1 VNRSRKLDL
10 CQSANHMLQTEFF
23 YSMPI
28 WLISCGLLVL
38 LLLAIEAG
46 VRAGARARARRN
58 GQGTAD
64 LGAIQGA
71 VLGLLGLL
79 LAFTYSL
86 AAGRQ
91 DARRGLVV
99 REANTIGTAYLRAGL
114 LPEPRRAELRAILRQ
129 YADSRIA
136 PDDVV
141 RDPVK
146 LAEAVRR
153 SEQVLQTLWPAAS
166 RNIEGRPPTV
176 LDSLM
181 FQALNEVIDLHT
193 ERLAAF
199 EYRIPQIIL
208 WLLFAVATMAMAM
221 TGFGGGL
228 SGRRSLF
235 LTSTLAVLVAAVIMV
250 ILDLDHPRRGFIR
263 ASQRTMIQLRDSL
276 QADADPTPKPHADD
290 TRQSR

>member
-1 VNRSRKLDL
+1 
-10 CQSANHMLQTEFF
+10 MLQTDFF

-28 WLISCGLLVL
+28 WLIGCGLLVL
-38 LLLAIEAG
+38 LLLAVEAG
-46 VRAGARARARRN
+46 VRAGTRVRAQRK
-58 GQGTAD
+58 GEGTAD
-64 LGAIQGA
+64 LGTIQGA

-91 DARRGLVV
+91 DARRGLLV
-99 REANTIGTAYLRAGL
+99 REANAIGTAYLRAGL
-114 LPEPRRAELRAILRQ
+114 LPEPRRGELRVILRQ
-129 YADSRIA
+129 YVDSRIA

-141 RDPVK
+141 QDPVR
-146 LAEAVRR
+146 LAEAVQR
-153 SEQVLQTLWPAAS
+153 SERVLQTLWPAAS
-166 RNIEGRPPTV
+166 RNIESQPPTV

-181 FQALNEVIDLHT
+181 FQSLNEVIDLHT

-208 WLLFAVATMAMAM
+208 WLLFVVAAMAMAM

-235 LTSTLAVLVAAVIMV
+235 FTSMLALLVAAVIMV
-250 ILDLDHPRRGFIR
+250 ILDLDHPRRGFIHI
-263 ASQRTMIQLRDSL
+263 SQQPMIQLRDSL
-276 QADADPTPKPHADD
+276 RADAEPTPKPHADD

>member
-1 VNRSRKLDL
+1 
-10 CQSANHMLQTEFF
+10 MLATEFF
-23 YSMPI
+23 YSTPI
-28 WLISCGLLVL
+28 WLIGCGLVVL

-46 VRAGARARARRN
+46 VLAGAGARARRKE
-58 GQGTAD
+58 QVTAD
-64 LGAIQGA
+64 LGPIQGA

-86 AAGRQ
+86 AASRQ

-99 REANTIGTAYLRAGL
+99 REANAIGTAYLRAGL
-114 LPEPRRAELRAILRQ
+114 LPEPRLGELRAILRQ
-129 YADSRIA
+129 YLDSRIA
-136 PDDVV
+136 PDEVA

-146 LAEAVRR
+146 LAETVRR
-153 SEQVLQTLWPAAS
+153 SERILQTLWPAAS

-193 ERLAAF
+193 ERLAAY
-199 EYRIPQIIL
+199 EYRVPQIIL
-208 WLLFAVATMAMAM
+208 WLLFAVAAMAMAM

-235 LTSTLAVLVAAVIMV
+235 FTSMLAVMVAAVIMV
-250 ILDLDHPRRGFIR
+250 ILDLDNPRRGFIR
-263 ASQRTMIQLRDSL
+263 VSQRPMIQLRDSL
-276 QADADPTPKPHADD
+276 QADSAPTPKPHADD
-290 TRQSR
+290 TSQPR

>member
-1 VNRSRKLDL
+1 
-10 CQSANHMLQTEFF
+10 MLQTEFF
-23 YSMPI
+23 YSTPL
-28 WLISCGLLVL
+28 WLIGCGLLVL

-46 VRAGARARARRN
+46 VRTGARMRARRK
-58 GQGTAD
+58 GEETAELGT
-64 LGAIQGA
+64 IQGA

-91 DARRGLVV
+91 DARRGLVI
-99 REANTIGTAYLRAGL
+99 REANAIGTAYLRAGL
-114 LPEPRRAELRAILRQ
+114 LPEPGRGEIRAILRQ
-129 YADSRIA
+129 YVDSRIM
-136 PDDVV
+136 PDEVV

-146 LAEAVRR
+146 MAEAVRR
-153 SEQVLQTLWPAAS
+153 SEQILQTLWPAAS
-166 RNIEGRPPTV
+166 RTIESQPPTV

-235 LTSTLAVLVAAVIMV
+235 FTSMLAVLVAAVIMV
-250 ILDLDHPRRGFIR
+250 ILDLDHTRRGFIR
-263 ASQRTMIQLRDSL
+263 VSQRSMIQLRDSL
-276 QADADPTPKPHADD
+276 RADVDPTPKPHADD
-290 TRQSR
+290 TRQPR

>member
-1 VNRSRKLDL
+1 
-10 CQSANHMLQTEFF
+10 MLQTEFF
-23 YSMPI
+23 YSTPI
-28 WLISCGLLVL
+28 WLIGCGLLVL
-38 LLLAIEAG
+38 LLLAVEAG
-46 VRAGARARARRN
+46 VRAGASARARRK
-58 GQGTAD
+58 GEGTAD
-64 LGAIQGA
+64 LGPIQGA

-86 AAGRQ
+86 AASRQ

-99 REANTIGTAYLRAGL
+99 REANAIGTAYLRAGL
-114 LPEPRRAELRAILRQ
+114 LPEPRRGELRAILRQ
-129 YADSRIA
+129 YVDSRIA
-136 PDDVV
+136 PDEVV

-146 LAEAVRR
+146 LSEAVRR
-153 SEQVLQTLWPAAS
+153 SERMLENLWPAAS
-166 RNIEGRPPTV
+166 RNIGSQPPTV

-181 FQALNEVIDLHT
+181 FQALNEVIDLHS

-208 WLLFAVATMAMAM
+208 WLLFAVAAMALAM

-235 LTSTLAVLVAAVIMV
+235 FTSTLAVLVVAVTMV

-263 ASQRTMIQLRDSL
+263 VSQRPMIQLRDSM
-276 QADADPTPKPHADD
+276 QADAEPTPKPNADD
-290 TRQSR
+290 TRQTR